1 MSTFFQN
8 YKNILRISPN
18 ENGDD
23 ATPLLK
29 SELNGVQLSDSQGNM
44 LPVHFSKSDIFAT
57 PNGNEIVIIKTKTDC
72 NITVSS
78 KIITRNTLSVKSLKV
93 GELKYPVQ
101 QPEANQVLGLSAG
114 EQDISWI
121 DISTKFDEVLKEI
134 SDTTSVTNG
143 IPKDILLYNA
153 MPYKRYKFHKLRQEI
168 TDEEVISGKITKV
181 DDDSKLYKSHH
192 LICKD
197 YHLCDGNGGTPNLM
211 RDEPTFIRG
220 LNYTIKDNE
229 ITADEPDFVVGYCIQ
244 NLSDKKDIYGNP
256 CEFYAKK
263 ITESKLY
270 SHTVNYLHSKEVRHR
285 HLLFSDKSAET
296 TYFDKENQ
304 SNICIFKTGFD
315 NENGLTVPSGY
326 EPIFKDSYSE
336 TWYNYCK
343 CNENFFKGIQPIPTA
358 ALVKTYTDE
367 ATKIKENEIESA
379 HPIARTGFIP
389 FSHEHYFKTLKE
401 TKVKNFV
408 GKYILYG
415 ITNNDSNDSLLYN
428 DNYIWRTMTSLPLL
442 HAEKLGEGVTNI
454 MKQELPH
461 ATPHPSFINLLPLLK
476 K

>member
-29 SELNGVQLSDSQGNM
+29 SDGVQLSDSQGNM
-44 LPVHFSKSDIFAT
+44 LPVHFSKSDIFTA

-78 KIITRNTLSVKSLKV
+78 KIITRNTLSVKSLQV
-93 GELKYPVQ
+93 GQLKYPVQ

-121 DISTKFDEVLKEI
+121 DISSKFDEVLKEI

-168 TDEEVISGKITKV
+168 TDEEIISGKITKV
-181 DDDSKLYKSHH
+181 DADSKLYKSHH

-197 YHLCDGNGGTPNLM
+197 YHLCDGNNETPNLM

-315 NENGLTVPSGY
+315 NGNGLTVPSGY

-367 ATKIKENEIESA
+367 ATKIRENEIESA

-415 ITNNDSNDSLLYN
+415 ITNNDTNDSLLYN

-442 HAEKLGEGVTNI
+442 HPEKLGEGVTNI

>member
-1 MSTFFQN
+1 
-8 YKNILRISPN
+8 
-18 ENGDD
+18 
-23 ATPLLK
+23 
-29 SELNGVQLSDSQGNM
+29 M
-44 LPVHFSKSDIFAT
+44 LPVHFSKSDIFTA

-78 KIITRNTLSVKSLKV
+78 KIIARNTLSVKSLKV

-101 QPEANQVLGLSAG
+101 QPEENQVLGLSAG

-121 DISTKFDEVLKEI
+121 DISTKFDEVLKKI
-134 SDTTSVTNG
+134 SDDTSVTNG
-143 IPKDILLYNA
+143 IPTDILLYNA
-153 MPYKRYKFHKLRQEI
+153 MPYKRYKFHKLRQDYPQGLD
-168 TDEEVISGKITKV
+168 TSKITKTN
-181 DDDSKLYKSHH
+181 DDTSLHKSHH
-192 LICKD
+192 ALCKE
-197 YHLCDGNGGTPNLM
+197 YNLCDGTNNTPNLM

-270 SHTVNYLHSKEVRHR
+270 KHTVNYLHSKEVRHR

-315 NENGLTVPSGY
+315 NGNGLTVPSGY

-343 CNENFFKGIQPIPTA
+343 GNENFFKGIQPIPTA

-442 HAEKLGEGVTNI
+442 HPEKLGEGVTNI